1 MTLESDLEG
10 LQSFIID
17 INNIYGD
24 LHDIANYGTPSYEFL
39 DELIHTGEYLINA
52 LNECSVPLNNHI
64 NSRNENHIRNFIT
77 DIRKVIDEIVLLIRR
92 WLDTLKAQ
100 FIRNEQNSVGRP
112 KSEISSDQV
121 NSLLSIGFT
130 WKKIASMLGVSERTL
145 RNKRTE
151 FQNQDIAKY
160 THVTD
165 DQLCIIVRG
174 IMESSPNAGERMV
187 KGALL
192 AQGYRIQRMEC
203 NGYSLQNG
211 NFFQSF
217 YHFRFFY
224 CC

>member
-1 MTLESDLEG
+1 M
-10 LQSFIID
+10 
-17 INNIYGD
+17 
-24 LHDIANYGTPSYEFL
+24 
-39 DELIHTGEYLINA
+39 
-52 LNECSVPLNNHI
+52 
-64 NSRNENHIRNFIT
+64 
-77 DIRKVIDEIVLLIRR
+77 
-92 WLDTLKAQ
+92 DTLKAQ

-165 DQLCIIVRG
+165 DELCIIVRG

-192 AQGYRIQRMEC
+192 AQGYRIQRDRIRNAMDTV
-203 NGYSLQNG
+203 NPDRNRLARKIRRRVYSVSGPNALW
-211 NFFQSF
+211 
-217 YHFRFFY
+217 
-224 CC
+224 